1 MLYGVS
7 MTSLGRR
14 RSPLLDDHGLQVL
27 TLGPLGLDLLDDGFE
42 VGDVLE
48 TQLVF
53 LVHAMRAQT

>member
-1 MLYGVS
+1 